1 MCAPHIQ
8 AQFPMTLI
16 IDGHQDIAYNALT
29 FGRDVRRSALETR
42 QREANT
48 WIPRVTGETLLGW
61 PEYQQAQVGLIFAT
75 IFLTPARYKAGEWE
89 TQAYTMPEE
98 GHRLAEAQLAWYRQL
113 FERDPDLFRPVST
126 RKDLDAVLTPWFQ
139 QPAIYPEVTHPV
151 GLVLT
156 LEGIEW
162 MTDPA
167 QLPAWY
173 EAGVRLV
180 GMVWAG
186 DERCGGMYQRN
197 GLSREGQ
204 GWLAALAE
212 TGFILDITHMSEA
225 AALVALER
233 YKGVVVA
240 SHSNVRTLLSEDPHE
255 RHLSPLQIRLLIE
268 RDGLIGVLPFN
279 RYLRPE
285 WKNGDPREQVRL
297 EHLIAHIDTICQVAG
312 NARHVAL
319 GTDFDGGFGYPAVPL
334 EINTIADLPR
344 LAEGLHQRGYTPADI
359 AAIFHANWQRI
370 LEKVLPE

>member
-1 MCAPHIQ
+1 
-8 AQFPMTLI
+8 MTLI

-42 QREANT
+42 QREADT
-48 WIPRVTGETLLGW
+48 WIPTVTGETLLGW

-75 IFLTPARYKAGEWE
+75 IFLTPAPYKAGEWE
-89 TQAYTMPEE
+89 TQVYATPEE
-98 GHRLAEAQLAWYRQL
+98 GYHLAQAQLAWYRQL
-113 FERDPDLFRPVST
+113 FDHNPDFFRPVTT
-126 RKDLDAVLTPWFQ
+126 RRELEAVLTPWRQ
-139 QPAIYPEVTHPV
+139 RPAAYPAITYPV
-151 GLVLT
+151 GLMLT

-167 QLPAWY
+167 QLADWY

-186 DERCGGMYQRN
+186 DERCGGMYRRN

-204 GWLAALAE
+204 RWLAALAE
-212 TGFILDITHMSEA
+212 AGFILDITHMSEA
-225 AALVALER
+225 AALAALE
-233 YKGVVVA
+233 YYEGVVVA
-240 SHSNVRTLLSEDPHE
+240 SHSNVRALLPEDPLE
-255 RHLSPLQIRLLIE
+255 RHLSPLQIRSLIE

-279 RYLRPE
+279 RYLHPA
-285 WKNGDPREQVRL
+285 WKNGDPRDQVRL
-297 EHLIAHIDTICQVAG
+297 DHLIAHIDTICQMAG

-334 EINTIADLPR
+334 EINTIADLPK
-344 LAEGLHQRGYTPADI
+344 LAEGLRQRGYTSTDI
-359 AAIFHANWQRI
+359 AAIFHTNWYRI